1 MAAVLVVSNFLV
13 QFPLGDWLTLAAFT
27 YPAVFLVT
35 DCVNRFSGA
44 DKAARVALFGF
55 VFGVPLSF
63 AFNALTAA
71 EGEVFDAVR
80 ISVAS
85 GMAFA
90 AAQAVDIAV
99 FSRLRRRAWWLPPV
113 ASSVPASV
121 LDTGLF
127 FGLAF
132 FATEVPWVR
141 LAAGDLLV
149 KGAMV
154 FLLLLPYRWFV
165 YRGRCAA

>member
-1 MAAVLVVSNFLV
+1 
-13 QFPLGDWLTLAAFT
+13 
-27 YPAVFLVT
+27 
-35 DCVNRFSGA
+35 
-44 DKAARVALFGF
+44 
-55 VFGVPLSF
+55 
-63 AFNALTAA
+63 
-71 EGEVFDAVR
+71 
-80 ISVAS
+80 
-85 GMAFA
+85 MAFA
-90 AAQAVDIAV
+90 VAQAVDIAV
-99 FSRLRRRAWWLPPV
+99 FSRLRRRVWWLPPV

-154 FLLLLPYRWFV
+154 FILLLRIVGSFIGGGVRPEVLRRLRAV
-165 YRGRCAA
+165 VRGFSGRGGRA